1 MINWTISEISQEMIR
16 QAMKLGEYS
25 PHISD
30 NGLKSIL
37 YKKLL
42 QTNKSKQIENRQ
54 RTWTYSSQKT
64 VGIWMTSAHEKMG
77 HIIKTSEKCKWG
89 TMLTY

>member
-54 RTWTYSSQKT
+54 R
-64 VGIWMTSAHEKMG
+64 I
-77 HIIKTSEKCKWG
+77 
-89 TMLTY
+89 